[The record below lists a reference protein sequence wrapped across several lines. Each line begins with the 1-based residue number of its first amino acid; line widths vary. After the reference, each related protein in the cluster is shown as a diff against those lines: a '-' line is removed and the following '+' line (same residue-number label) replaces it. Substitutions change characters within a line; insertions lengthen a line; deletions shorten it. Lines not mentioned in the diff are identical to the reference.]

1 MGYFK
6 KQILF
11 VPFLLLAILLNSC
24 NIQKRLYTKGFY
36 LSKSSNSD
44 VLNKTPKNKALYST
58 AKKATKFKESTDI
71 IIPRSNRS
79 PLLLTASVVR
89 KNRVLQYPKNHF
101 TLETSVFKTFSDT
114 LKVKRIIKKDDRT
127 PAEILADQSLIWL
140 LLTFIISVIGL
151 IVALIKSAR
160 ALYLNKR
167 AEIYSERAQRIATTV
182 LIVSIIFLALAI
194 SVVTFAIVFSSL

>member
-140 LLTFIISVIGL
+140 LLNCSFNKISPC
-151 IVALIKSAR
+151 ALFK
-160 ALYLNKR
+160 
-167 AEIYSERAQRIATTV
+167 
-182 LIVSIIFLALAI
+182 
-194 SVVTFAIVFSSL
+194 